1 VDSKSLHVLAE
12 YFGCDRTVLDD
23 QKTLLEFL
31 YEAAE
36 LAKATPLR
44 SISHRSQNGGHTVV
58 LIVSESHFALH
69 TQPTDGYASADFYTC
84 GKTDPEAAAAHI
96 GKRLLSIGIETMV
109 FMRGTGVGTA
119 GGLISLVGRTVSG
132 SVYED
137 DTDPG

>member
-1 VDSKSLHVLAE
+1 MLAE

-23 QKTLLEFL
+23 QKTLLDFL

-36 LAKATPLR
+36 VAKATPLR
-44 SISHRSQNGGHTVV
+44 SVSHRDASGNHTVV

-69 TQPTDGYASADFYTC
+69 THPVDGYASADFYTC

-96 GKRLLSIGIETMV
+96 AKRLLSIGTETMV
-109 FMRGTGVGTA
+109 FVRGTGVSSA